1 MIEYILYAHVHTG
14 FTIKM
19 PLGDMVAANRIYRP
33 PIKSI
38 NIYPKAKSLHVR
50 FISIE
55 KYLVT
60 TQSLYICIKNTSK
73 LLQYFIGFLSTYSC
87 NMLRYQ
93 SLLYLKL
100 SKDIYYLLQMYG
112 KEMKTV
118 KRYNANKKN
127 HSGDDDIQKK
137 RINCNWNLEFYNN

>member
-1 MIEYILYAHVHTG
+1 MFEYILYAHVHTG

-73 LLQYFIGFLSTYSC
+73 SLQQFIRFYDT
-87 NMLRYQ
+87 LRYQ
-93 SLLYLKL
+93 SLLHIKL

-118 KRYNANKKN
+118 ERYNANKKN

>member
-1 MIEYILYAHVHTG
+1 MFEYILYAHVHTG

-55 KYLVT
+55 NIWL
-60 TQSLYICIKNTSK
+60 QHNLYIFASKNIK
-73 LLQYFIGFLSTYSC
+73 I
-87 NMLRYQ
+87 
-93 SLLYLKL
+93 
-100 SKDIYYLLQMYG
+100 I
-112 KEMKTV
+112 V
-118 KRYNANKKN
+118 A
-127 HSGDDDIQKK
+127 
-137 RINCNWNLEFYNN
+137 FY

>member
-73 LLQYFIGFLSTYSC
+73 YCSILLDFYGCSFFCKNFLTLNIYQY
-87 NMLRYQ
+87 
-93 SLLYLKL
+93 LLHLKL

-118 KRYNANKKN
+118 ERYNANKKN
-127 HSGDDDIQKK
+127 HSGDDDI
-137 RINCNWNLEFYNN
+137 

>member
-1 MIEYILYAHVHTG
+1 MFEYILYAHVHTG

-73 LLQYFIGFLSTYSC
+73 YCSILLDWSKKIRFKPVKTSISTIS
-87 NMLRYQ
+87 Q
-93 SLLYLKL
+93 
-100 SKDIYYLLQMYG
+100 I
-112 KEMKTV
+112 
-118 KRYNANKKN
+118 
-127 HSGDDDIQKK
+127 I
-137 RINCNWNLEFYNN
+137 

>member
-1 MIEYILYAHVHTG
+1 MFEYILYAHVHTG

-19 PLGDMVAANRIYRP
+19 PLGDVVAANRIYRP

-38 NIYPKAKSLHVR
+38 NIYPKAKSLHLR

-73 LLQYFIGFLSTYSC
+73 SLQYFIRFYDTLFI
-87 NMLRYQ
+87 N
-93 SLLYLKL
+93 LYYISNYLNTFI
-100 SKDIYYLLQMYG
+100 IYF
-112 KEMKTV
+112 KCTV
-118 KRYNANKKN
+118 RK
-127 HSGDDDIQKK
+127 
-137 RINCNWNLEFYNN
+137 

>member
-1 MIEYILYAHVHTG
+1 MFEYILYAHVHTG

-73 LLQYFIGFLSTYSC
+73 SF
-87 NMLRYQ
+87 
-93 SLLYLKL
+93 
-100 SKDIYYLLQMYG
+100 
-112 KEMKTV
+112 
-118 KRYNANKKN
+118 
-127 HSGDDDIQKK
+127 
-137 RINCNWNLEFYNN
+137 